1 MSVRPDSGMRGRFD
15 PVNTDE
21 QRVTHTRHVVET
33 WVMLRRLLWAMI
45 AIACLSACG
54 SSSDAHNDPGDPAV
68 WYVGADENLRPNTTD
83 FMVMV
88 TRTGCS
94 SGVQGKPQKPVID
107 AGASAI
113 TITFKIDP
121 HISGG
126 NCQGTAGVDYRVR
139 LSEPIGERT
148 LVDGSCDSVSG
159 LASTAFC
166 SKAGVR
172 VLWRHGQLHP
182 VS

>member
-1 MSVRPDSGMRGRFD
+1 MTSRASRILGR
-15 PVNTDE
+15 
-21 QRVTHTRHVVET
+21 VVEPG
-33 WVMLRRLLWAMI
+33 VALLRLLGVMTTI
-45 AIACLSACG
+45 GCLSACG
-54 SSSDAHNDPGDPAV
+54 SSSHAHSDRGDPAV
-68 WYVGADENLRPNTTD
+68 WYVGADQNLRPNTTD

-94 SGVQGKPQKPVID
+94 SGVQGRPERPVID
-107 AGASAI
+107 AGATTI
-113 TITFKIDP
+113 TITFTIDP

-139 LSEPIGERT
+139 LSEPIGRRT
-148 LVDGSCDSVSG
+148 LMDGSCHSVSG

-166 SKAGVR
+166 SQSGVR
-172 VLWRHGQLHP
+172 AVWRRGQLRP